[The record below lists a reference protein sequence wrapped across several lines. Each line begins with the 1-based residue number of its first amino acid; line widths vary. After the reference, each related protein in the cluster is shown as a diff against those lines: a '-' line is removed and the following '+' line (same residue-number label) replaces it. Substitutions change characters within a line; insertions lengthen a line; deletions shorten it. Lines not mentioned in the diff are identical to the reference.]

1 MRDSGRVRTRLRLC
15 CAEMPP
21 GPGKRLAVLVPA
33 GHELAAQLAPGTGVT
48 VGFAGD
54 VWRSTVTSAE
64 ADEDGAAVELEI
76 TGRYSS

>member
-1 MRDSGRVRTRLRLC
+1 VRGSRRGGTRLRLC

-48 VGFAGD
+48 LSFAGD

-64 ADEDGAAVELEI
+64 ADGEGCAVELQI
-76 TGRYSS
+76 TGRYAG